1 MATLKVQQK
10 LSLGA
15 FKTLSEQIKSSGVH
29 IINKVDGNVVTADDV
44 IGRVG
49 NAFLLGA
56 KIEVQVPDKIDTKA
70 TYRFEKI
77 ADSYYLVHG
86 GK

>member
-10 LSLGA
+10 LGHAA
-15 FKTLSEQIKSSGVH
+15 FKTLSEQIKGSGVH
-29 IINKVDGNVVTADDV
+29 IINKVAGSVVTADDV
-44 IGRVG
+44 IGKVH

-56 KIEVQVPDKIDTKA
+56 KIEVTVPDKIDVKA

-77 ADSYYLVHG
+77 GGAYYLVHG
-86 GK
+86 K